1 MPTDRKKK
9 KVASKIIIIVLI
21 IVIAALVV
29 RLIAGRRREEGDT
42 EHSLPPP
49 ETLDAR
55 EVAAF
60 IDSEATVFRVRTTR
74 DVLPGGYSA
83 AMTPLLVDWEKS
95 DISAGGEIL
104 LLNINHGGNPVSGIT
119 ELRSA
124 VIKPDSISKVQFIMV
139 PLGGPEAIAHGMLRF
154 IFEPGGAEFARGD
167 RGVAGKK
174 EKLEDLMIS
183 WEAWRAPGVD
193 YKMLKGMDPGTYE
206 LSCRAYSGPQR
217 FLEDALMNRDW
228 NMYELRLPGGRAAY
242 RELLM
247 VALALGDGA
256 SRNSIVWM
264 IEEAERK
271 WLEEGL
277 DSGPEQSEAAGI
289 WLALKERAG
298 ATSPPVDDPRADMT
312 GKTGYQSLIR
322 SCATMALYSIDLT
335 VARLIE
341 EGHPHEGMRPT
352 QKPEMVN
359 EPAWMVEL
367 GSADI
372 AGILKRT
379 PKALAYARANPTIIP
394 GNIPKAL
401 EEAGLFVMEGGRPW
415 QKRYS
420 MQGDT
425 PWGHRWQ
432 LLIR

>member
-1 MPTDRKKK
+1 MVSR
-9 KVASKIIIIVLI
+9 
-21 IVIAALVV
+21 IVIAILVIVIVALVIKLV
-29 RLIAGRRREEGDT
+29 MDSRRGESEADYL
-42 EHSLPPP
+42 LPPP

-55 EVAAF
+55 DVAAF
-60 IDSEATVFRVRTTR
+60 IDSEATTFRVRTTR

-83 AMTPLLVDWEKS
+83 AMTPLLVDWNKS
-95 DISAGGEIL
+95 DISPGGEIL

-124 VIKPDSISKVQFIMV
+124 VIRPDKIIKVQFIMV
-139 PLGGPEAIAHGMLRF
+139 PLGGPEAIAHSMIRF
-154 IFEPGGAEFARGD
+154 IFEDGGAEFSGGNS
-167 RGVAGKK
+167 GVAGRP

-193 YKMLKGMDPGTYE
+193 YRMMKGMDPEMYE
-206 LSCRAYSGPQR
+206 LSCRTYSGPQR

-228 NMYELRLPGGRAAY
+228 NMYELKLPGGKDGY
-242 RELLM
+242 IELLN

-256 SRNSIVWM
+256 SRHSIVWM
-264 IEEAERK
+264 IEDAEKK
-271 WLEEGL
+271 WQDDGIEP
-277 DSGPEQSEAAGI
+277 DPEQSAAESV
-289 WLALKERAG
+289 WRALKERAG
-298 ATSPPVDDPRADMT
+298 ASSAPDDDPRADMK
-312 GKTGYQSLIR
+312 GRTGYQSLIR
-322 SCATMALYSIDLT
+322 SCATMALYSVDLT

-341 EGHPHEGMRPT
+341 AGYPADGARPT
-352 QKPEMVN
+352 RKPEMID

-379 PKALAYARANPTIIP
+379 PKALAYALANPTVIP

-401 EEAGLFVMEGGRPW
+401 EDAGLLVMDNGKPW
-415 QKRYS
+415 NKRYS

>member
-1 MPTDRKKK
+1 LDRSSDL
-9 KVASKIIIIVLI
+9 ATKIIIAVLVV
-21 IVIAALVV
+21 VIAALVLKLV
-29 RLIAGRRREEGDT
+29 MDNRKGNGSTDI
-42 EHSLPPP
+42 SLPPP

-55 EVAAF
+55 DVAAF
-60 IDSEATVFRVRTTR
+60 IETEATTFRIRTTQ

-95 DISAGGEIL
+95 DVSPGGEIL
-104 LLNINHGGNPVSGIT
+104 LLNINHGGNPVSGVT

-124 VIKPDSISKVQFIMV
+124 VIRPDKIIKAQFIMV
-139 PLGGPEAIAHGMLRF
+139 PLGGPEAISHGQVRF
-154 IFEPGGAEFARGD
+154 IFEEGGAEFSGGD
-167 RGVAGKK
+167 RGVAGKQ
-174 EKLEDLMIS
+174 EVLEDLIVS

-193 YKMLKGMDPGTYE
+193 YKMMKGMDPETYE

-228 NMYELRLPGGRAAY
+228 NMYELDLPGGRESY
-242 RELLM
+242 RELLL

-256 SRNSIVWM
+256 SRHSIVWM

-271 WLEEGL
+271 WRDEGL
-277 DSGPEQSEAAGI
+277 GSDPEQSAAVGV
-289 WLALKERAG
+289 WKALKERAG
-298 ATSPPVDDPRADMT
+298 SSSPPVDDPRADMT

-322 SCATMALYSIDLT
+322 SCATMALYIVDLT

-341 EGHPHEGMRPT
+341 AGYPHEGKRPT
-352 QKPEMVN
+352 KRPEMID
-359 EPAWMVEL
+359 EPEWMVEL

-372 AGILKRT
+372 AGILMRT
-379 PKALAYARANPTIIP
+379 PKALAYARSTPTIIP

-401 EEAGLFVMEGGRPW
+401 EDAGLLVMENGKPW
-415 QKRYS
+415 YKRYS

>member
-1 MPTDRKKK
+1 M
-9 KVASKIIIIVLI
+9 ANKIIIAALFV
-21 IVIAALVV
+21 VIAALVV
-29 RLIAGRRREEGDT
+29 KLVMDNRKGEGESDY
-42 EHSLPPP
+42 SLPPP

-55 EVAAF
+55 DVAAF
-60 IDSEATVFRVRTTR
+60 IDSEATTFRVRTTR

-83 AMTPLLVDWEKS
+83 AMTPLLVDWDKS
-95 DISAGGEIL
+95 DVSPGGEIL
-104 LLNINHGGNPVSGIT
+104 LLNINHGGNPVSGVT

-124 VIKPDSISKVQFIMV
+124 VIRPDRIKQVQFIMV
-139 PLGGPEAIAHGMLRF
+139 PLGGPEAISHGMVRF
-154 IFEPGGAEFARGD
+154 VFDEGGAEFSGGD
-167 RGVAGKK
+167 RGVAGKQ
-174 EKLEDLMIS
+174 EILGDLMIS

-193 YKMLKGMDPGTYE
+193 YKMMKGMDPETYE

-228 NMYELRLPGGRAAY
+228 NMYKLNLPGGKDGY
-242 RELLM
+242 IELLK

-256 SRNSIVWM
+256 SRHSIVWM
-264 IEEAERK
+264 IEDAERK
-271 WLEEGL
+271 WKEEGL
-277 DSGPEQSEAAGI
+277 ESDPEQNAATGI
-289 WLALKERAG
+289 WRALKERAG
-298 ATSPPVDDPRADMT
+298 ASSPPVDDPRVDMT

-322 SCATMALYSIDLT
+322 SCATMALYSVDLA

-341 EGHPHEGMRPT
+341 AGYPAGGARPT
-352 QKPEMVN
+352 QKPEMVE

-379 PKALAYARANPTIIP
+379 PRALAYARSNPTIIP

-401 EEAGLFVMEGGRPW
+401 EDANLLVMEDGEPW
-415 QKRYS
+415 HMRYS

>member
-1 MPTDRKKK
+1 MEEVA
-9 KVASKIIIIVLI
+9 VASKIVIAVLI
-21 IVIAALVV
+21 IVIVALVI
-29 RLIAGRRREEGDT
+29 RFILDSRRGESEAGYE
-42 EHSLPPP
+42 LPPP
-49 ETLDAR
+49 ETLDAHD
-55 EVAAF
+55 VTAF
-60 IDSEATVFRVRTTR
+60 IDSEATTFRVRTTR

-83 AMTPLLVDWEKS
+83 AMTPLLVDWDKS
-95 DISAGGEIL
+95 DVSPGGEIL
-104 LLNINHGGNPVSGIT
+104 LLNLNHGGNPVSGVT

-124 VIKPDSISKVQFIMV
+124 IIRPDKIREAQFIMV
-139 PLGGPEAIAHGMLRF
+139 PLGGPEAISHGMVRF
-154 IFEPGGAEFARGD
+154 VFEEGGAEFSGGD

-174 EKLEDLMIS
+174 EILGDLMIS

-193 YKMLKGMDPGTYE
+193 YKMMKGMDPETYE

-228 NMYELRLPGGRAAY
+228 NMFKLAIPGGKDGLI
-242 RELLM
+242 ELLT

-256 SRNSIVWM
+256 SRHSIVWM
-264 IEEAERK
+264 IEDAEKK
-271 WLEEGL
+271 WQEDGS
-277 DSGPEQSEAAGI
+277 DSEV
-289 WLALKERAG
+289 WKALKERAG
-298 ATSPPVDDPRADMT
+298 SADPPVDDPRADMT
-312 GKTGYQSLIR
+312 GKTGYQSLTR
-322 SCATMALYSIDLT
+322 SCATMALYAVDLT

-341 EGHPHEGMRPT
+341 AGHPADGARPT
-352 QKPEMVN
+352 QKPEMAD
-359 EPAWMVEL
+359 EPDWMIEL

-379 PKALAYARANPTIIP
+379 PKALAYARANPTVIP

-401 EEAGLFVMEGGRPW
+401 EEAGLLLMEDGKPW
-415 QKRYS
+415 NKRYS

>member
-1 MPTDRKKK
+1 M
-9 KVASKIIIIVLI
+9 ASKIVIAMLV
-21 IVIAALVV
+21 IVIAALVIKFV
-29 RLIAGRRREEGDT
+29 MDSRRGEGESDYT
-42 EHSLPPP
+42 LASP

-55 EVAAF
+55 DVAAF
-60 IDSEATVFRVRTTR
+60 IDSEATTFRIRTTR

-83 AMTPLLVDWEKS
+83 AMTPLLVDWDKS
-95 DISAGGEIL
+95 DVSPGGEIL
-104 LLNINHGGNPVSGIT
+104 LLNINHGGNPVSGVT

-124 VIKPDSISKVQFIMV
+124 LIRPDRIKKVQFVMV
-139 PLGGPEAIAHGMLRF
+139 PLGGPEAISHGMVRF
-154 IFEPGGAEFARGD
+154 IFEEGGAEFSGGD
-167 RGVAGKK
+167 RGVAGKP

-193 YKMLKGMDPGTYE
+193 YKMMKGMDPETYE
-206 LSCRAYSGPQR
+206 LTCRAYSGPQR

-228 NMYELRLPGGRAAY
+228 NVFELNLPGGREGCI
-242 RELLM
+242 ELFK

-256 SRNSIVWM
+256 SRHSIVWM
-264 IEEAERK
+264 IEDAERK
-271 WLEEGL
+271 WKKEGL
-277 DSGPEQSEAAGI
+277 DSETEHDAVPEV
-289 WLALKERAG
+289 WRALKERAG
-298 ATSPPVDDPRADMT
+298 AGSAPVDDPRADMT
-312 GKTGYQSLIR
+312 GRTGYQSLIR
-322 SCATMALYSIDLT
+322 SCATMALYSVDLT

-341 EGHPHEGMRPT
+341 AGYPHEGLRPT
-352 QKPEMVN
+352 QNPEMQE

-379 PKALAYARANPTIIP
+379 PKALAYARENPTVIP

-401 EEAGLFVMEGGRPW
+401 EEAGLFVMENGKPW
-415 QKRYS
+415 NKRYS

-425 PWGHRWQ
+425 PWVHRWQ

>member
-1 MPTDRKKK
+1 M
-9 KVASKIIIIVLI
+9 VSKIIIAVLVV
-21 IVIAALVV
+21 VIAALVV
-29 RLIAGRRREEGDT
+29 KLVMDSRRGEGEADYT
-42 EHSLPPP
+42 LLPP

-55 EVAAF
+55 DVAAF
-60 IDSEATVFRVRTTR
+60 IDVEATTFRVRTTR

-83 AMTPLLVDWEKS
+83 AMTPLLVDWDKS
-95 DISAGGEIL
+95 DVSPGGEIL
-104 LLNINHGGNPVSGIT
+104 LLNINHGGNPVSGVT

-124 VIKPDSISKVQFIMV
+124 VIRPDKIIKVQFIMV
-139 PLGGPEAIAHGMLRF
+139 PLGGPEAISHSMIRF
-154 IFEPGGAEFARGD
+154 VFEEGGAEFSGGD
-167 RGVAGKK
+167 RGVAGIP

-193 YKMLKGMDPGTYE
+193 YKMMKGMDPETYE
-206 LSCRAYSGPQR
+206 LSCRTYSGPQR

-228 NMYELRLPGGRAAY
+228 NMYELNLPGGRDGY
-242 RELLM
+242 IELLK

-256 SRNSIVWM
+256 SRHSIVWM
-264 IEEAERK
+264 IEDAERK
-271 WLEEGL
+271 WQEEGL
-277 DSGPEQSEAAGI
+277 DSDPEHSAAAGV
-289 WLALKERAG
+289 WRALKERAG
-298 ATSPPVDDPRADMT
+298 ASSPPVDDPRADMT

-322 SCATMALYSIDLT
+322 SCATMALYCVDLT

-341 EGHPHEGMRPT
+341 AGFPAGDSRPT
-352 QKPEMVN
+352 QKPEMIE

-379 PKALAYARANPTIIP
+379 PKALAYARANPTVIP

-401 EEAGLFVMEGGRPW
+401 EEAGLLVMDNGNPW
-415 QKRYS
+415 NKRYS

>member
-1 MPTDRKKK
+1 
-9 KVASKIIIIVLI
+9 VASKIVIAVLV
-21 IVIAALVV
+21 IVIAALFIK
-29 RLIAGRRREEGDT
+29 LIMDSKRGEGEADY
-42 EHSLPPP
+42 SLPPP

-55 EVAAF
+55 DVAAF
-60 IDSEATVFRVRTTR
+60 IDSEATTFRVRTTR

-95 DISAGGEIL
+95 DLSTGGEIL

-124 VIKPDSISKVQFIMV
+124 VIRPDRIREAQFIMV
-139 PLGGPEAIAHGMLRF
+139 PLGGPEAISHGMIRF
-154 IFEPGGAEFARGD
+154 VFEEGGAEFSGGD

-174 EKLEDLMIS
+174 EILEDLMIS

-193 YKMLKGMDPGTYE
+193 YKMMKGMDPETYE

-228 NMYELRLPGGRAAY
+228 NMFKLNLPGGKSAY
-242 RELLM
+242 KELLL

-256 SRNSIVWM
+256 SRHSIVWM
-264 IEEAERK
+264 IEDAEKK
-271 WLEEGL
+271 WQEEGL
-277 DSGPEQSEAAGI
+277 GSDPEQAAAAGV
-289 WLALKERAG
+289 WRALKERAG
-298 ATSPPVDDPRADMT
+298 SASPPVDDPRADMT
-312 GKTGYQSLIR
+312 GRTGYQSLTR
-322 SCATMALYSIDLT
+322 SCATMALYSVDLT

-341 EGHPHEGMRPT
+341 AGHPADGARPT
-352 QKPEMVN
+352 QKPEMVD
-359 EPAWMVEL
+359 EPDWMIEL

-372 AGILKRT
+372 AGILVRT
-379 PKALAYARANPTIIP
+379 PKALAYARANPTVIP

-401 EEAGLFVMEGGRPW
+401 EEAGLLVMDGGKPW
-415 QKRYS
+415 NKRYS